1 MGSYLKENGKSWRR
15 GRDSNPRYGVN
26 RTHDFQS
33 CTFNRSV
40 TSPLREIRH
49 LASLPCSINGQ
60 TVQSVSS
67 EHFLTDCPTDSPTYH
82 SKISVAKSK
91 SEFQKNTFGSVSTK
105 TRRAMLTMT
114 VMVGYIV
121 TATLL
126 NALLS

>member
-1 MGSYLKENGKSWRR
+1 MFCWRR

-40 TSPLREIRH
+40 TSPLREIGH

-60 TVQSVSS
+60 TAQSVSS
-67 EHFLTDCPTDSPTYH
+67 EHFLTNCPTDSPTYH

-91 SEFQKNTFGSVSTK
+91 SEFQKNSSRSALACRPRRYRSDNCKFI
-105 TRRAMLTMT
+105 TRLSIRLSARLALTRQNHH
-114 VMVGYIV
+114 Y
-121 TATLL
+121 
-126 NALLS
+126 